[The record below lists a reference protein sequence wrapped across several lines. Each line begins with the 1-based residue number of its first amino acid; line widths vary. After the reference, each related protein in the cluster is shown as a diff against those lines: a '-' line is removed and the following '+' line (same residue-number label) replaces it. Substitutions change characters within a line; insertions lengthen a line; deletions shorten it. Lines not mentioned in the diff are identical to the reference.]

1 MPGQSPWTEE
11 PSGLQSMG
19 SEKSHA
25 AKHSTA
31 QDTRV
36 INKDRDIKNKG
47 NENKVINSMNSTF
60 IHENKYSCILL
71 CTKCENVGY
80 SVVCNT
86 L

>member
-1 MPGQSPWTEE
+1 MPGESPWTEE

-36 INKDRDIKNKG
+36 INKDRDITRDTHTRSLTHTKG
-47 NENKVINSMNSTF
+47 W
-60 IHENKYSCILL
+60 H
-71 CTKCENVGY
+71 
-80 SVVCNT
+80 
-86 L
+86 